1 MILTRSLVR
10 TSCYLTSRYTNPAL
24 NRFSLPRASMASL
37 VSDVKEVE
45 VMDDSDLKD
54 GEK

>member
-1 MILTRSLVR
+1 MILPRSTLLLKNSYNTLR
-10 TSCYLTSRYTNPAL
+10 YAPLISRIS
-24 NRFSLPRASMASL
+24 SLRKMASI

-45 VMDDSDLKD
+45 VMDDSELKD